1 MELHLTV
8 SLAGSGYHPAAWH
21 VSPLPARP
29 DAAAIQAIARTAE
42 RGRLDAILLGL
53 PLDAPLGGI
62 GGANTLQLDPLPLL
76 GSLIGVTRQIG
87 LGAAWTVD
95 YTEPYH
101 VARVFATLD
110 HLSYGRTAW
119 IARMFGTAAL
129 APRIGRPGGPDDPAA
144 YCARAGEFI
153 DVVRRLWDSW
163 QDEAFALDK
172 PSGMFVDPECVHP
185 IHHAGAYFSVRGP
198 LNVPRPP
205 QGNPALVLEDPATA
219 IGRRFAAATA
229 DVLLTSC
236 ASLRTAIARRR
247 ELRDLTMDRARCAE
261 PLRVLANMMVVLE
274 DTETAAQHR
283 AAALD
288 ALVPP
293 GTAAPRFVG
302 TPDQLVETLLT
313 WRRQDACDGF
323 NVLPAV
329 LPTDLDRLVDAV
341 VPRLRRLGLF
351 RDDYTGGTLREH
363 LGLSRP
369 RSQYAE
375 GAAERAGS

>member
-21 VSPLPARP
+21 VSPLPVGP
-29 DAAAIQAIARTAE
+29 AAAVLQAMARTAE

-53 PLDAPLGGI
+53 PVDGSEASR
-62 GGANTLQLDPLPLL
+62 ANIMQLDPLPLM
-76 GSLIGVTRQIG
+76 GSLIAVTQRIG
-87 LGAAWTVD
+87 LGAAWSVD

-110 HLSYGRTAW
+110 HLSHGRTGW

-129 APRIGRPGGPDDPAA
+129 APLIGRLGGPDDPAA

-153 DVVRRLWDSW
+153 DVVRQLWDSW
-163 QDEAFALDK
+163 EDEAYAVDK
-172 PSGMFVDPECVHP
+172 PSGMFVDPQLVHP
-185 IHHAGAYFSVRGP
+185 IHHAGAHFAVRGP

-205 QGNPALVLEDPATA
+205 QGNPVLVQEDPPTR
-219 IGRRFAAATA
+219 IGRCFAAATA

-236 ASLRTAIARRR
+236 ATLPQAAARYR
-247 ELRDLTMDRARCAE
+247 ELHALAVDRAQRPE
-261 PLRVLANMMVVLE
+261 PPLILANMVVVLE
-274 DTETAAQHR
+274 ATEAAAKNR

-288 ALVPP
+288 AVVPGAP
-293 GTAAPRFVG
+293 GCAPRFVG
-302 TPDQLVETLLT
+302 TPGQFVELLIV
-313 WRRQDACDGF
+313 WGQENACDGI

-329 LPTDLDRLVDAV
+329 LPTDLDVLVDDV

-351 RDDYTGGTLREH
+351 RSDYTGTTLREH
-363 LGLSRP
+363 LGLARP
-369 RSQYAE
+369 RSQF
-375 GAAERAGS
+375 AAASVERVG